1 MQAAG
6 LLETYRAYRL
16 EPLLFTSKSA
26 QFFQEVF
33 QYHVGPFTLPDFQDP
48 LQVTQHI
55 AA

>member
-6 LLETYRAYRL
+6 PLETYRAYTL
-16 EPLLFTSKSA
+16 ELLLFTSKWP

-33 QYHVGPFTLPDFQDP
+33 QYHVCPFTLPGFQDP